1 VTLATDAWPRAAD
14 RTAGRP
20 PGRGARLAAAIA
32 LAAAAALAPPA
43 HGCTRA
49 VYEGPNGRVMT
60 GRSMDWKED
69 IRTNLWA
76 LPRGMARDGA
86 AGPQSLRWTSRFG
99 SVVATGYD
107 IATADG
113 LNEAGLMVNALWMSQ
128 SRYPA
133 PDGRTPTMAI
143 SVFGQFLLDRF
154 ATVAEAVQWL
164 KANPLLIVTG
174 EVPTQPG
181 RLATMHFSISDAG
194 GDSAIIEWVDG
205 RMEIHQSRDF
215 RVMTN
220 EPPYREQLA
229 ITSYWQTV
237 GGTQF
242 LPGTNRAADRFARAS
257 FYIDTV
263 TKSEDPRVAAAATFS
278 VIRNASVPIGITT
291 ADQPNISTT
300 RWRVVADHKDRLYY
314 FESTVSPNLFWV
326 DLRKLNLAPGRSVRK
341 LDLGPDQSNLFSG
354 EVSARFRPAPMFRFQ
369 PA

>member
-1 VTLATDAWPRAAD
+1 VTFQTDARPATTG
-14 RTAGRP
+14 RT
-20 PGRGARLAAAIA
+20 GRGALVATAIA
-32 LAAAAALAPPA
+32 LALAAGAAAPSAQA
-43 HGCTRA
+43 CTRA
-49 VYEGPNGRVMT
+49 VYEGPNGRVLT

-69 IRTNLWA
+69 IRTNLWV

-205 RMEIHQSRDF
+205 RMDIHHSRDF

-242 LPGTNRAADRFARAS
+242 LPGTNRAADRFARTS
-257 FYIDTV
+257 FYIDAV

-291 ADQPNISTT
+291 PDQPNISST

-326 DLRKLNLAPGRSVRK
+326 DLKKFNLGAGSGVRK

-354 EVSARFRPAPMFRFQ
+354 EVSARFRPAAMFRFQ